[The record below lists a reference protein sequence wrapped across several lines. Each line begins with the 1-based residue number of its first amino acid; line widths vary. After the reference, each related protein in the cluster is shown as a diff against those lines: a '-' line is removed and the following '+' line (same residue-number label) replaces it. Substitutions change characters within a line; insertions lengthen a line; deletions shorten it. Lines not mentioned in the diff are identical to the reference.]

1 MPTMT
6 FLERALA
13 VGQEFGRGD
22 RELDQIKV
30 NVEGSVAMLQQARA
44 LGIKVLCGTDSGNS
58 NLMPYGELH
67 ANEAEILVR
76 HGGYTPL
83 EAITA
88 CTKDNA
94 FVVGLEDR
102 LGVLEAGWL
111 ADVIILKADPVADI
125 TVLQGGRNLS
135 AVIKDGKVVDLEG
148 PRQGEED
155 LLVLE
160 RATG

>member
-1 MPTMT
+1 
-6 FLERALA
+6 
-13 VGQEFGRGD
+13 
-22 RELDQIKV
+22 
-30 NVEGSVAMLQQARA
+30 
-44 LGIKVLCGTDSGNS
+44 
-58 NLMPYGELH
+58 MPYGELH
-67 ANEAEILVR
+67 GNEPEILVR

-94 FVVGLEDR
+94 FVIGLEDQ
-102 LGVLEAGWL
+102 LGVLHSGWL

-125 TVLQGGRNLS
+125 RVLQGGRNLS
-135 AVIKDGKVVDLEG
+135 TVIKDGKVVNLER

-160 RATG
+160 RAIG